1 MCSRKEMD
9 DFIQQKL
16 NELSNI
22 NSVQY
27 TPEFREFFGRLLI
40 AGFKGFWS
48 GFNPEKMTPERFEGI
63 LHAIPK
69 SAYRVA
75 REYFDQIQERIYESP
90 ADN

>member
-1 MCSRKEMD
+1 MCLRKEMD
-9 DFIQQKL
+9 NFIQQKL

-48 GFNPEKMTPERFEGI
+48 GFNLEKMTPERFEGI
-63 LHAIPK
+63 LRAIPK

-75 REYFDQIQERIYESP
+75 QEYFNQIQERIYESP

>member
-1 MCSRKEMD
+1 MCLRKEMD
-9 DFIQQKL
+9 NFIQQKL

-27 TPEFREFFGRLLI
+27 TPEFREFFGHLLI

-48 GFNPEKMTPERFEGI
+48 GFNLQKVSPERFEDI
-63 LHAIPK
+63 LHVIPK

-75 REYFDQIQERIYESP
+75 QEYFNQIQERIYESP

>member
-1 MCSRKEMD
+1 MD

-48 GFNPEKMTPERFEGI
+48 GFSPQKVVPERFEDI
-63 LHAIPK
+63 LYVIPK
-69 SAYRVA
+69 SAYRIA
-75 REYFDQIQERIYESP
+75 REYFDQIQESIYESP